1 MKNLNTVFANS
12 PQVNVGLRVEVEGQY
27 SFCAIKMDGTK
38 RELGKTHNII
48 TNWGLDQL
56 ATKNL
61 ASDLFVTCC
70 LGTGTTPED
79 ASQSKLVAFSYYTN
93 NSISNVQT
101 QGSLANLECSYQRVF
116 RFSPNIAGTFTEVGV
131 GTQSSPTS
139 GFVGS
144 RALIRDD
151 EGNPSSISV
160 LADEYLD
167 VTYTFKIRIPN
178 NAQQTSG
185 NFNIGATAYSYTCKA
200 SQCANWYSAGGEFSS
215 SYSWGLSGYTGGL
228 SANVDGYPT
237 GNQISFAPSFSLI
250 EPYVNYSYK
259 VKMKATIGLTNGN
272 SYPIKSIWLNA
283 GQTRW
288 QFELNQT
295 IVKNNTQILTLN
307 FEFNWARAT

>member
-1 MKNLNTVFANS
+1 MRNLNNIFAS
-12 PQVNVGLRVEVEGQY
+12 AHQANVGLRVEVEGEY
-27 SFCAIKMDGTK
+27 SFCAVKMDGTK
-38 RELGKTHNII
+38 RQLGKTHNII
-48 TNWGLDQL
+48 TNWGLNQL
-56 ATKNL
+56 ATQNAGSFL
-61 ASDLFVTCC
+61 TSCC

-79 ASQSKLVAFSYYTN
+79 ASQSRLVAFSYYT
-93 NSISNVQT
+93 SSTITNVQT
-101 QGSLANLECSYQRVF
+101 QGSLANLECSYLRVF

-131 GTQSSPTS
+131 GTQSSPTN

-185 NFNIGATAYSYTCKA
+185 NFNIGATSYSYVCKA
-200 SQCANWYSAGGEFSS
+200 SECALWHASGGNFSS
-215 SYSWGLSGYTGGL
+215 TYAWGCDGYSGTL

-237 GNQISFAPSFSLI
+237 GNPVYFSPAFSLI
-250 EPYVNYSYK
+250 EPYVDYSYN

-288 QFELNQT
+288 QFELNT
-295 IVKNNTQILTLN
+295 PIVKNNTQILTLN
-307 FEFNWARAT
+307 FEFTWARAT